1 MRYRDPSTL
10 KQSRPAR
17 MVRMHGDCLYCEVPA
32 MTPDPARQA
41 AMEPQDAAFGASET
55 LVATLHGTMMCLLG
69 RGVNG

>member
-1 MRYRDPSTL
+1 
-10 KQSRPAR
+10 
-17 MVRMHGDCLYCEVPA
+17 
-32 MTPDPARQA
+32 MTPDPARQT